1 MTATSWMQRLKFE
14 ALTRFAMRG
23 CIDGRFFSQLPAKAT
38 NASQHCN
45 TSKLSH
51 QVSQLFPTS
60 SGKVRRTNSNLL
72 VLSHTKA
79 STDRNETEQGPKI
92 KNFQPYSAQSKTLVI
107 VWGSGACNNYESQ
120 TPSTN
125 TCTIP
130 DTDANAQ
137 DLPLVPGFHMDHEQH
152 RLQPAKPHL
161 A

>member
-1 MTATSWMQRLKFE
+1 MQRLKFE

-60 SGKVRRTNSNLL
+60 SGKVRRTSSNLL
-72 VLSHTKA
+72 VLLHTKA

-107 VWGSGACNNYESQ
+107 VWGSGVCNNFIVFKLARLKLLQLSHTFFWIAWGCRRLHGRVGYCYQ
-120 TPSTN
+120 TGS
-125 TCTIP
+125 
-130 DTDANAQ
+130 
-137 DLPLVPGFHMDHEQH
+137 VPM
-152 RLQPAKPHL
+152 
-161 A
+161 